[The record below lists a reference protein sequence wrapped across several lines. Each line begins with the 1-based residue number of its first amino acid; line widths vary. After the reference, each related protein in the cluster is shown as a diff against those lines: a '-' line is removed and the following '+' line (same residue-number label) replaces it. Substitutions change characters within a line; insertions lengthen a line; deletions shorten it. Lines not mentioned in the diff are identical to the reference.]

1 MNILI
6 VESDLPLLETMKQI
20 CDEEKLASR
29 LARNPD
35 QARKFLQ
42 GGFLPDLIICDE
54 FVPQL
59 LGKEWQKELDAHHEW
74 KKIPFV
80 LMKARRNQ
88 DNIDLPMELVKP
100 FSIDDI
106 LELFRKVR
114 LSSRTR
120 T

>member
-20 CDEEKLASR
+20 CDEENYTSR
-29 LARNPD
+29 LAQNPD
-35 QARKFLQ
+35 QARKFLI

-59 LGKEWQKELDAHHEW
+59 LGREWQRELIAHDEW

-80 LMKARRNQ
+80 MMKSRKNQ
-88 DNIDLPMELVKP
+88 DNIVLPMELVKP
-100 FSIDDI
+100 FSIEDI

-114 LSSRTR
+114 LSSQTR